1 MIDTNSPRRNLR
13 VAVTRDDVVQ
23 FLYLVRSD
31 MARIVR
37 QLDDIG
43 RKLERMGARR
53 NTRLVPPPK
62 PPARR

>member
-1 MIDTNSPRRNLR
+1 MSDTNEPRLNLR
-13 VAVTRDDVVQ
+13 VTATRDDLVR